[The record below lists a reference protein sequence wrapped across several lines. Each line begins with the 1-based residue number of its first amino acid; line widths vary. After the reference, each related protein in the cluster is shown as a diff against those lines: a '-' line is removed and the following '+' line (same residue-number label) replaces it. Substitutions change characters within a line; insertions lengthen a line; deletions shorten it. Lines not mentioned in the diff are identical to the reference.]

1 MASQGQKIILTEE
14 YTSVGT
20 AAKTPLDGVWK
31 ESKTFYIKG
40 NDTTKYKTTQ
50 FKAYYGGY
58 YIWGNTYSDSTRKS
72 HTGMGYGKYVMTGP
86 NKMTESCITS
96 SYYQLRGQDINID
109 IEMNGNDEYKQ
120 TINYPKNEKSVEIYQ
135 RLK

>member
-1 MASQGQKIILTEE
+1 
-14 YTSVGT
+14 
-20 AAKTPLDGVWK
+20 
-31 ESKTFYIKG
+31 
-40 NDTTKYKTTQ
+40 
-50 FKAYYGGY
+50 
-58 YIWGNTYSDSTRKS
+58 
-72 HTGMGYGKYVMTGP
+72 MGFGKYAMTGP

-120 TINYPKNEKSVEIYQ
+120 TINYPNNEKSVEIYQ